1 MAELFSLFGDSVPN
15 PPAST
20 PKSKGAKGLREPYSL
35 FFSLFPAPED
45 AVEIAG
51 INGTLLRTQGL
62 TGKALLPHRL
72 HVTCHDLGNFTAL
85 PQDLVDA
92 AIRAGDS
99 LAFDAFDVMFDRALS
114 YPSAGT
120 YVLSGTDGT
129 RQLTAFREELGEAM
143 RGQGLRVSRSFTPH
157 MTLAYDKHVVAEHV
171 IEPIRWRAREFVL
184 IKSHVGQGIY
194 DVLGRW
200 PLAE

>member
-1 MAELFSLFGDSVPN
+1 MAEQFSLFGDSVPK
-15 PPAST
+15 PLAST
-20 PKSKGAKGLREPYSL
+20 PQSKSGREPYSL
-35 FFSLFPAPED
+35 FFSLFPTPED
-45 AVEIAG
+45 AAEISE
-51 INGTLLRTQGL
+51 INGALLRAQGL

-92 AIRAGDS
+92 AIRAGDA

-143 RGQGLRVSRSFTPH
+143 HSHGLRASRSFTPH
-157 MTLAYDKHVVAEHV
+157 MTLAYDRRVVAEHA
-171 IEPIRWRAREFVL
+171 IEPVRWHAREFVL
-184 IKSHVGQGIY
+184 IRSHVGQGIY

-200 PLAE
+200 PLAD

>member
-1 MAELFSLFGDSVPN
+1 MAEQFSLFGDPVPK

-20 PKSKGAKGLREPYSL
+20 PKSKGGREPYSL
-35 FFSLFPAPED
+35 FFSLFPPPED

-51 INGTLLRTQGL
+51 INGALLRGQGL

-72 HVTCHDLGNFTAL
+72 HVTCHDLGNFTEL

-129 RQLTAFREELGEAM
+129 RQLTAFREELGEAI

-157 MTLAYDKHVVAEHV
+157 MTLAYDRRVVAEHA
-171 IEPIRWRAREFVL
+171 IEPVRWRAREFVL
-184 IKSHVGQGIY
+184 IRSHVGQGIY

-200 PLAE
+200 TLAE